1 MYYVITQTHS
11 LWFLSDTNSFYNFD
25 FYPQILVK
33 TQNYKYLLYASAKDN
48 KGFNVSYQIIP
59 DAGKVL
65 DGGGSYWEESSGGVV
80 HYIVKNTDRL
90 PYPMTKSYDKS
101 SLHIKFK

>member
-1 MYYVITQTHS
+1 M
-11 LWFLSDTNSFYNFD
+11 LSDTVGTG
-25 FYPQILVK
+25 LVPVRFP
-33 TQNYKYLLYASAKDN
+33 A
-48 KGFNVSYQIIP
+48 VSYQIIP

-65 DGGGSYWEESSGGVV
+65 DGGGSYWEESSGEAV